1 MAQGYKDILWGVG
14 LVLLYILALQPLFIS
29 ILYRL
34 LQRIS
39 VGRGGL
45 RFDLTALAISL
56 LLLPFALPAAFA
68 LVRAFYGMM
77 AIANIQKLVSYWN
90 EGGPRGA
97 ALDSKAAYL
106 DFMNGLT
113 TNYWEQPAPLAVSAE
128 KPDPRKLRLSA
139 LFKIVVLAAAVL
151 LNVRFRL
158 WTVTPPLAAT
168 LVKSLLFV
176 VFLWAQRDLVH
187 AALIAKGLKPD
198 IQVVDLRLFV
208 SDTYEKVLLRL
219 NPTTHRWLLRY
230 VYLPLGGNQ
239 NRVRNTLL
247 SYGLSGLWHEYLL
260 VAASMTLTGL
270 WFAYFAV
277 NGVIVSLEPF
287 AGSVRG
293 ALLSGF
299 APASIAHRTLSR
311 AVQLLNFL
319 LNVLVAH
326 LMFRGLELVVEFH

>member
-1 MAQGYKDILWGVG
+1 MVQGYQDIFWGAG
-14 LVLLYILALQPLFIS
+14 FVLLYLLALQPLFIS

-34 LQRIS
+34 LQRS
-39 VGRGGL
+39 SGSHRGF
-45 RFDLTALAISL
+45 RFDLTALALSL
-56 LLLPFALPAAFA
+56 LLLPFALPAAFT

-77 AIANIQKLVSYWN
+77 AIANIQKLVSYWQ

-97 ALDSKAAYL
+97 ALDSKGAYL

-113 TNYWEQPAPLAVSAE
+113 TNYWEQPAPLAASDE
-128 KPDPRKLRLSA
+128 KPDPRRLRLAA
-139 LFKIVVLAAAVL
+139 LVKIVILAAAVF
-151 LNVRFRL
+151 LNVRLDL
-158 WTVTPPLAAT
+158 WTETPPLAAT

-176 VFLWAQRDLVH
+176 VFMWAQRDLVH
-187 AALIAKGLKPD
+187 AALISKGLKPD

-230 VYLPLGGNQ
+230 VYLPLGGNR
-239 NRVRNTLL
+239 NRIRNTLL

-260 VAASMTLTGL
+260 VAASMKLTGL

-277 NGVIVSLEPF
+277 NGVIVSLEPVV
-287 AGSVRG
+287 GSLRNV
-293 ALLSGF
+293 LLARFVPDSM
-299 APASIAHRTLSR
+299 AHWTLKR
-311 AVQLLNFL
+311 VINMMNFL
-319 LNVLVAH
+319 LNVLIAH

>member
-1 MAQGYKDILWGVG
+1 MVQGYQDLFWGAG
-14 LVLLYILALQPLFIS
+14 FVLLYILALQPLFIS

-34 LQRIS
+34 LQRS
-39 VGRGGL
+39 SASRRGF
-45 RFDLTALAISL
+45 RFDLTVLALSL
-56 LLLPFALPAAFA
+56 LLLPFALPAAFT

-77 AIANIQKLVSYWN
+77 AIANIQKLVSYWK

-97 ALDSKAAYL
+97 ELDSKGAYL

-113 TNYWEQPAPLAVSAE
+113 TNFWEQPAPLASSDE
-128 KPDPRKLRLSA
+128 KPDPRRLRLAA
-139 LFKIVVLAAAVL
+139 LVKIAILTAAVL
-151 LNVRFRL
+151 LNVRLNL
-158 WTVTPPLAAT
+158 WTRTPPLAAT

-230 VYLPLGGNQ
+230 LYLPLGGNR

-260 VAASMTLTGL
+260 VAASMKLTGL

-277 NGVIVSLEPF
+277 NGVVVSFEP
-287 AGSVRG
+287 AIGPSRT
-293 ALLSGF
+293 ALLARF
-299 APASIAHRTLSR
+299 APDSMVHHSLKRVI
-311 AVQLLNFL
+311 QLVNFL

-326 LMFRGLELVVEFH
+326 LMFLGLEQVVDFH

>member
-1 MAQGYKDILWGVG
+1 
-14 LVLLYILALQPLFIS
+14 
-29 ILYRL
+29 
-34 LQRIS
+34 
-39 VGRGGL
+39 
-45 RFDLTALAISL
+45 
-56 LLLPFALPAAFA
+56 
-68 LVRAFYGMM
+68 
-77 AIANIQKLVSYWN
+77 
-90 EGGPRGA
+90 
-97 ALDSKAAYL
+97 
-106 DFMNGLT
+106 
-113 TNYWEQPAPLAVSAE
+113 
-128 KPDPRKLRLSA
+128 
-139 LFKIVVLAAAVL
+139 
-151 LNVRFRL
+151 
-158 WTVTPPLAAT
+158 
-168 LVKSLLFV
+168 
-176 VFLWAQRDLVH
+176 
-187 AALIAKGLKPD
+187 
-198 IQVVDLRLFV
+198 LRLFV